1 MAIVTKYGTGYRN
14 PNALLSTDGIYA
26 EGRVRVI
33 FSKAVLANG
42 DSATSKIFLG
52 KIPSSAIMLKQFSR
66 VSTEAITGLTD
77 VDIGLYLN
85 GVAAGTGGAE
95 IIANGQTFAT
105 AADVALLAGVT
116 TPNLGLR
123 VWELLGLTQDPGVEY
138 DVVALLNA
146 GAGAAG
152 SFTVQLWYLKT

>member
-1 MAIVTKYGTGYRN
+1 
-14 PNALLSTDGIYA
+14 
-26 EGRVRVI
+26 
-33 FSKAVLANG
+33 
-42 DSATSKIFLG
+42 
-52 KIPSSAIMLKQFSR
+52 
-66 VSTEAITGLTD
+66 
-77 VDIGLYLN
+77 
-85 GVAAGTGGAE
+85 
-95 IIANGQTFAT
+95 
-105 AADVALLAGVT
+105 VALLAGVT